1 MKQFSFTLFPEITT
15 DRLILRQLRT
25 ADVAAIYTLRSNEEI
40 NRLITRN
47 IPKNND
53 EASDF
58 IAVCHQEFTNK
69 NRVFWAMELKETKQV
84 IGTIVYH
91 NISLEDS
98 YAEIGYELDPTFHKN
113 GFMSE
118 AMQAVLDFGIERM
131 ELKTIEAFT
140 HQNNLASITLLEKNQ
155 FVFQAK
161 RRCQHV
167 KNNRIFRRENKQLTS
182 KRVES

>member
-1 MKQFSFTLFPEITT
+1 VKQFSFTLFPKLTT
-15 DRLILRQLRT
+15 DRLILRQLREE
-25 ADVAAIYTLRSNEEI
+25 DVAAIYRLRSNEKI

-53 EASDF
+53 EVSDF

-91 NISLEDS
+91 KISLEDS
-98 YAEIGYELDPTFHKN
+98 YAEIGYELDPAFHKN

-118 AMQAVLDFGIERM
+118 AMQVTLDFGMERM
-131 ELKTIEAFT
+131 KLKVIEAFT
-140 HQNNLASITLLEKNQ
+140 HQNNLTSIALLEKHQ
-155 FVFQAK
+155 FVLQTK

-167 KNNRIFRRENKQLTS
+167 ENNRIFRRENK
-182 KRVES
+182 